1 MIKAYAAPEQGKPF
15 EEIEYDPGDLGPDD
29 VEVAVEY
36 CGICH
41 SDLSMLDNDWGMS
54 QYPFVGGHEG
64 VGKVVAIGSHVPEGK
79 VKVGD
84 RVGVGWSSA
93 SCMHCDQCMR
103 GNQVLCP
110 TAEATIVGR
119 HGAFADKVRC
129 HWAWAINIPEGVD
142 PASAGPLFCGGI
154 TVFNPIVQHALPG
167 TARVGVIGIGGLGHM
182 ALMFLNK
189 WGCEVTAISRGQ
201 DKEEE
206 ARELGAHHFVA
217 TSEDGA
223 LDKLAGRFDM
233 ILNTTN
239 ADLPWDAYVNALKP
253 EGVLHTVGAVMGQ
266 FGTSNAFPLIM
277 GRKSLSGSPT
287 GSPATMDDMLAFC
300 ARHQITPMTETYAMS
315 NINDA
320 FEKLRSG
327 SPRYRLVLKNG

>member
-1 MIKAYAAPEQGKPF
+1 MITGYAAPAKGKPF
-15 EEIEYDPGDLGPDD
+15 ERIEYDPGELGPDD
-29 VEVAVEY
+29 VEIAVEY

-41 SDLSMLDNDWGMS
+41 SDLSMLDNDWGMT

-64 VGKVVAIGSHVPEGK
+64 VGKVVAVGGHVPAAK

-110 TAEATIVGR
+110 SAEGTIVGR

-129 HWAWAINIPEGVD
+129 HWAWAIEVPDGVD

-189 WGCEVTAISRGQ
+189 WGCEVTAISRGR
-201 DKEEE
+201 DKEQE
-206 ARELGAHHFVA
+206 ARGLGAHHFVA
-217 TSEDGA
+217 TGEDGA
-223 LDKLAGRFDM
+223 LDKLAGSFDL

-239 ADLPWDAYVNALKP
+239 ADLPWDAYVNALRP
-253 EGVLHTVGAVMGQ
+253 DGVLHTAGAVMGT

-300 ARHQITPMTETYAMS
+300 ARHQIAPMTETYAMAD
-315 NINDA
+315 INDA
-320 FEKLRSG
+320 FEKLRDG
-327 SPRYRLVLKNG
+327 SPRYRIVLKAG